1 MTKKCFILLQERFIK
16 IKSLDI
22 VINKTPYDES
32 ITGTRDEENEF

>member
-1 MTKKCFILLQERFIK
+1 MLFYFKKDDYIIK

-22 VINKTPYDES
+22 IINKTPYDES